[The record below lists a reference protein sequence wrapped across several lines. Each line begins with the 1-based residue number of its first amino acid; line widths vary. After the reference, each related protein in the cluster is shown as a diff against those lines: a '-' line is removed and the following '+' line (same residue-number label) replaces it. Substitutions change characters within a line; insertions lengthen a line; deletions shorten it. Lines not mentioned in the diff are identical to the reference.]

1 MKRIL
6 ALIVVLSL
14 LVPMVSVAESNDFS
28 NSIALESGVLV
39 SGYVTESD
47 GDNPDDKYQIGVS
60 KGDTIDLKITSDE
73 YIDFCLYIG
82 ENGGEELDCY
92 YEMHGEREI
101 NLLRRENTDNYY
113 VKIDCG
119 SSAYECSSSAEYT
132 LKITIYPDE
141 AGDTLE
147 DAEELLPEVRISGWA
162 PLDED
167 AEPIDFDYYRTPV
180 VEGDTV
186 RIVITSTDMT
196 SYRIYDQYGIKIGEG
211 YEEGN
216 YDFSVNFDYSGN
228 LYIELFCV
236 QNYMEP
242 CEYSLIAIGS
252 TYVDSPTQDSE
263 GTEEASSEG
272 NLTGT
277 LYAIILVVGALF
289 LISAI
294 ISRNRSNVTTSVQPI
309 VQNTAVNDEMMILQ
323 QTVTEAELEKMKM
336 KNELD
341 KAKSTT
347 VVQNITYNIQDTA
360 ISGDIN
366 ATGLKEKED

>member
-1 MKRIL
+1 M
-6 ALIVVLSL
+6 
-14 LVPMVSVAESNDFS
+14 
-28 NSIALESGVLV
+28 
-39 SGYVTESD
+39 
-47 GDNPDDKYQIGVS
+47 
-60 KGDTIDLKITSDE
+60 
-73 YIDFCLYIG
+73 
-82 ENGGEELDCY
+82 
-92 YEMHGEREI
+92 
-101 NLLRRENTDNYY
+101 
-113 VKIDCG
+113 
-119 SSAYECSSSAEYT
+119 
-132 LKITIYPDE
+132 
-141 AGDTLE
+141 E

>member
-28 NSIALESGVLV
+28 NSIALESGVVV
-39 SGYVTESD
+39 SGYVTESN

-216 YDFSVNFDYSGN
+216 YDLSVNFDYSGN

>member
-28 NSIALESGVLV
+28 NSIALESGVVV
-39 SGYVTESD
+39 SGYVTESN

-242 CEYSLIAIGS
+242 CE
-252 TYVDSPTQDSE
+252 
-263 GTEEASSEG
+263 
-272 NLTGT
+272 
-277 LYAIILVVGALF
+277 
-289 LISAI
+289 
-294 ISRNRSNVTTSVQPI
+294 
-309 VQNTAVNDEMMILQ
+309 
-323 QTVTEAELEKMKM
+323 
-336 KNELD
+336 
-341 KAKSTT
+341 
-347 VVQNITYNIQDTA
+347 
-360 ISGDIN
+360 
-366 ATGLKEKED
+366 